1 VAEVRTEFSRMGIA
15 SFVLSLV
22 WLTLFTSFLPVV
34 FLSSYLD
41 PEAAGDVVVLWAR
54 MATLFQQVALVL
66 GISGALQRRRKRL
79 FAFLGITCSGLSF
92 VLYYVAKFAYF
103 TFYELGLIRA
113 SVPAS
118 PRRLWPV
125 DTAV

>member
-41 PEAAGDVVVLWAR
+41 PEAAGDVVLLWSR
-54 MATLFQQVALVL
+54 MGTLFQVVALVL
-66 GISGALQRRRKRL
+66 GIAGALQRRRKRL
-79 FAFLGITCSGLSF
+79 FAFIGITCSGLPF
-92 VLYYVAKFAYF
+92 VLYYVSKFAYF
-103 TFYELGLIRA
+103 TLYELR
-113 SVPAS
+113 
-118 PRRLWPV
+118 
-125 DTAV
+125 

>member
-1 VAEVRTEFSRMGIA
+1 VAEVRTGHSRMGVA

-22 WLTLFTSFLPVV
+22 SLTLFGLFLPVV

-103 TFYELGLIRA
+103 TFYELG
-113 SVPAS
+113 
-118 PRRLWPV
+118 
-125 DTAV
+125 

>member
-1 VAEVRTEFSRMGIA
+1 MGIA

-79 FAFLGITCSGLSF
+79 FAFLGITCSGLLLL
-92 VLYYVAKFAYF
+92 LYYVAKFAYF
-103 TFYELGLIRA
+103 TLYKLQ
-113 SVPAS
+113 
-118 PRRLWPV
+118 
-125 DTAV
+125 